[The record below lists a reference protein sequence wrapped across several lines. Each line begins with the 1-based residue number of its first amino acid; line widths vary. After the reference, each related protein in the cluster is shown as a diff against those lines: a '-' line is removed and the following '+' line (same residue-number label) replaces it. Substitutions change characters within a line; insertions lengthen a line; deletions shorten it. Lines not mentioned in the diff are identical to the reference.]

1 MRSKRGLLFVTM
13 LVLLLGLLPQLALA
27 EQTDWPKDEDICVY
41 PFNINPSPSNSVI
54 GMFPVESGRAPYII
68 FRNLP
73 EGAVVRIYD
82 SPNSNASL
90 LGKGRA
96 DSLTV
101 ATVGINQGL
110 NQANISG
117 YVYYT
122 IQQGDKTESTKRPIP
137 LGKTISPR
145 IEFDYRYV
153 GTSNEEAYTLPIEES
168 TSYIQIQTRDSI
180 APGDVLAVNV
190 NLKDIPYMTAITLPL
205 RYDTDM
211 LELLAKKPSSSG
223 YWNNISEQAF
233 TTETGEYVPPS
244 TETLA
249 ETVGD
254 LGVVVGNA
262 MYYKNNIPKSAE
274 EQKNMWLATVRMV
287 NNEQGK
293 MPYVN
298 METGY
303 ISFGADVTEGVK
315 GQAPAGCGDV
325 DAAGVSPVDMTGSN
339 QTLLRLFFRYKGT
352 KTLNKTAFLKAST
365 LKYGDEV
372 IKTGLAPVRVATKEE
387 CPTEYLDTP
396 MANKYYNTLY
406 PEGVVPQVGLVNLF
420 TPNPPALLEVEQDW
434 ADMDSVPAQEGTLS
448 VGEVINEYAKETLPI
463 DHVKVYNFTNEGY
476 SIAAKADSTATLEDL
491 AIGSLA
497 TYNYTNSNPYNASP
511 YRPLD
516 NIRDYIKIQFTS
528 DLGSETSHS
537 GIKVG
542 DIVKIYK
549 DNVSL
554 TPVATK
560 AIEKMGAYD
569 MEIDL
574 GSNILDAEGGYLY
587 IAIERGDSPGVEG
600 QRVEIEYD
608 KEYQRDVYF
617 EISRESY
624 HGEKIDKE
632 TAPIG
637 FEAALN
643 KPNTLGEKFQLKIY
657 FNDFRDLRGYMLPLA
672 FNAESVK
679 VADMEFNPVA
689 DGGITQQQIQTGTR
703 GIRIGK
709 DFADCSVGELEI
721 WNAVTQ
727 IKNDYVEE
735 QIDAQ
740 LTELL
745 ASCTWKEEF
754 PNEVQTIDDLKR
766 IYEEVETKLG
776 IGVPGE
782 EKAWYGGLLFGE
794 AESSS
799 VEQVP
804 YIINNPVSGENGL
817 IDIWAMS
824 LQAAGPLTDRYVT
837 VETAD
842 GEEQEILD
850 PYHVLTINFVGQG
863 VISANANPDF
873 HIAENSGGSGD
884 ANYSIGS
891 PNGFAPVIMGE
902 QIDMNDTT
910 RTVTPG
916 YTEHWSIQ
924 PYEEEQDYQIVL
936 HNRPEADDIETPGVN
951 GEKTNLYTYFRQPF
965 RDPGF
970 EIKALKEDVP
980 EIADQEEAV
989 KNVVRE
995 LVIDTQLNDG
1005 TKLQIGAIPLA
1016 TYSENEIVQTLS
1028 EALASAGVQ
1037 GHKISKLEVAIKYSY
1052 TPETIEPAD
1061 PIQATRKVFVIHQ
1074 RGDINRDG
1082 EIDNT
1087 DYVALMDHVTRKK
1100 PIVAFDNFVDS
1111 LGGQTNQF
1119 YDENYATTVGDTD
1132 LDGKVHASDTA
1143 LLKLHTQYGIKIRQ
1157 DYEIPK
1163 VAEATD

>member
-1 MRSKRGLLFVTM
+1 MRSKRGLLFVTI
-13 LVLLLGLLPQLALA
+13 LVLLLGLLPQVALA
-27 EQTDWPKDEDICVY
+27 EQTQWPTEDDIRVY
-41 PFNINPSPSNSVI
+41 PFNVNPSPSNNVT

-73 EGAVVRIYD
+73 EEAVVRIYD
-82 SPNSNASL
+82 SPNSTASL

-96 DSLTV
+96 DALTV
-101 ATVGINQGL
+101 ATIGINQGL
-110 NQANISG
+110 NQANLSDC
-117 YVYYT
+117 VYYT
-122 IQQGDKTESTKRPIP
+122 IQQGDKTESKKRPIK
-137 LGKTISPR
+137 LGKSLSPR
-145 IEFDYRYV
+145 IEFDYRFV
-153 GTSNEEAYTLPIEES
+153 GQNIEEAYTVPIEQS
-168 TSYIQIQTRDSI
+168 NSYFIITNSDRIQT
-180 APGDVLAVNV
+180 GDVLAVDV
-190 NLKDIPYMTAITLPL
+190 KLKDVPSMTAITLPL
-205 RYDTDM
+205 RYDTDL
-211 LELLAKKPSSSG
+211 LELLAKKPSEKG
-223 YWNNISEQAF
+223 YWNNLSEQAF
-233 TTETGEYVPPS
+233 TTATGDFAPPS
-244 TETLA
+244 NDTLA
-249 ETVGD
+249 EKEGGV
-254 LGVVVGNA
+254 GVVVGNA
-262 MYYKNNIPKSAE
+262 MYYENNMPKSAE
-274 EQKNMWLATVRMV
+274 EQTNMWLAEVRMGKG
-287 NNEQGK
+287 EQGK
-293 MPYVN
+293 TPYIN

-303 ISFGADVTEGVK
+303 INFGADVTENIK
-315 GQAPAGCGDV
+315 AQAPAGCGDV
-325 DAAGVSPVDMTGSN
+325 DSAGVSPFDMTGSN

-352 KTLNKTAFLKAST
+352 KSLSKTALLKAST

-387 CPTEYLDTP
+387 CPLEYLDTP
-396 MANKYYNTLY
+396 TADKYYNTLY
-406 PEGVVPQVGLVNLF
+406 PEGVVPQIGLVNLF
-420 TPNPPALLEVEQDW
+420 TPNPPALLSVEKDW
-434 ADMDSVPAQEGTLS
+434 ADMESVPAQEGTLS
-448 VGEVINEYAKETLPI
+448 VGEIINEYAQETLPI
-463 DHVKVYNFTNEGY
+463 DHVKVYNFTNAGY
-476 SIAAKADSTATLEDL
+476 SIAAKAGGTATLEDL
-491 AIGSLA
+491 SIGSLA
-497 TYNYTNSNPYNASP
+497 TYNYTNSNPYNASA

-516 NIRDYIKIQFTS
+516 NIRDYMKIQFTS

-542 DIVKIYK
+542 DIVKVYK
-549 DNVSL
+549 DNVTL

-560 AIEKMGAYD
+560 VIEKMGAYD

-574 GSNILDAEGGYLY
+574 GSNILEAEGGNLY
-587 IAIERGDSPGVEG
+587 IAIERGDSPGTEG

-608 KEYQRDVYF
+608 KEYRRDVYF

-624 HGEKIDKE
+624 HGEKVYKE
-632 TAPIG
+632 TAPSG
-637 FEAALN
+637 FATALN
-643 KPNTLGEKFQLKIY
+643 APNTIGEKFQLKVY

-672 FNAESVK
+672 FNAQSVK

-689 DGGITQQQIQTGTR
+689 DGSVTPQQIQTGTR

-709 DFADCSVGELEI
+709 DFADCSAGELEI

-745 ASCTWKEEF
+745 ARCTWKDEF
-754 PNEVQTIDDLKR
+754 PGEVQTIEDLKR

-794 AESSS
+794 AKSDSY
-799 VEQVP
+799 EQVP
-804 YIINNPVSGENGL
+804 YIINNPMSGENGF
-817 IDIWAMS
+817 IDIWATA

-837 VETAD
+837 DDEGND
-842 GEEQEILD
+842 ILD

-863 VISANANPDF
+863 IIGENTNPDF

-891 PNGFAPVIMGE
+891 PGGFAPVIMGE
-902 QIDMNDTT
+902 QMNDGV
-910 RTVTPG
+910 RTATPG

-951 GEKTNLYTYFRQPF
+951 GEKTDLYTYFKQPF

-980 EIADQEEAV
+980 EITDQAEAV
-989 KNVVRE
+989 KKVVRE

-1005 TKLQIGAIPLA
+1005 TKLQLEPIPLA
-1016 TYSENEIVQTLS
+1016 AYSENEVMQTLS

-1082 EIDNT
+1082 EIDVA
-1087 DYVALMDHVTRKK
+1087 DYIALMDHVTRKK
-1100 PIVAFDNFVDS
+1100 PIVTFDNFVDN
-1111 LGGQTNQF
+1111 LGEQTNQF
-1119 YDENYATTVGDTD
+1119 YDEDYATTVGDTD
-1132 LDGKVHASDTA
+1132 LDGKVQASDTA
-1143 LLKLHTQYGIKIRQ
+1143 LLKLHTQYGIKIKQ
-1157 DYEIPK
+1157 NYQIPE
-1163 VAEATD
+1163 VAVATD